1 MSVRPRTGYAHAAM
15 SALTLPSLR
24 TLVLALDGISGGA
37 GVSAASWR
45 LDAASRRSAGNPVSS
60 EDTIPFVLGI
70 VGVGLA
76 TLAVFY
82 WMDLRAHEGVSV
94 LRRRR
99 VARSGVAASARVV
112 SCSPITTGPMWGGGK
127 LPHSLVYEVEPTGEP
142 PFRARGIEMLS
153 TADRAENLENGKP
166 VRVRF
171 DPADRTIVLVR
182 ADRAQVE
189 RDEEAARRARE
200 AALLGGDKK

>member
-1 MSVRPRTGYAHAAM
+1 MTALLFESGRALAVAFDAARRT
-15 SALTLPSLR
+15 
-24 TLVLALDGISGGA
+24 SGGWSLL
-37 GVSAASWR
+37 GAS
-45 LDAASRRSAGNPVSS
+45 SRPSTETPVTG
-60 EDTIPFVLGI
+60 DNILPFVLGI
-70 VGVGLA
+70 VGVFLA
-76 TLAVFY
+76 TVAVMY

-99 VARSGVAASARVV
+99 VALGGVAAQARVV

-127 LPHSLVYEVEPTGEP
+127 LAHSLVYEVEPTGEP

-153 TADRAENLENGKP
+153 TADRAENLESGKP

-200 AALLGGDKK
+200 AALLGGHKK